1 MEVNTAIVQVNDI
14 KKYYGKEPTIVKAL
28 DGISFSVEKGSFT
41 AIVGASGSGKYTL
54 LHLIA
59 GLDVPTSGTVT
70 LAGKNLTDMN
80 TDQATIF
87 RRRNIRIVYHKYNLM
102 NMLNVY
108 ENVIFPIEYWNIYL
122 HLTFHHLQ

>member
-70 LAGKNLTDMN
+70 LAGKNLTHMN

-87 RRRNIRIVYHKYNLM
+87 RRRNIGIVYHKYNLM

-108 ENVIFPIEYWNIYL
+108 ENVIFPIEY
-122 HLTFHHLQ
+122 